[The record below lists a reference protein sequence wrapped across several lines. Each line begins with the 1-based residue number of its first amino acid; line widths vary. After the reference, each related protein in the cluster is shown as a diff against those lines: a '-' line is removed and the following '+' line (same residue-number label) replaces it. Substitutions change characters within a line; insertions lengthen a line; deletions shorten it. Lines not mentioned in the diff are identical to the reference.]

1 LGREAEVGG
10 AENTVDQE
18 ATMDADLDTLCTVVY
33 CTADDLLP
41 ERQGNARRRV
51 TDAEV
56 VTLCVAQAIMGIPSD
71 RRFLKVARKRLTHLF
86 PAIPSQPAYFKRRR
100 RLVDQLEWLMTMFAS
115 QSPGFKDD
123 LLLIDSTPVECAR
136 SRETVKRSA
145 LADAADYGWCA
156 SHSRYFWGFR
166 LHALFALDGTPRALT
181 LASPK
186 HDDREVGLTLLERCN
201 RHGGETVL
209 GDKNYAGRDF
219 ASAVSDLDATIVR
232 PRRKDETGHGPH
244 LAPIRQ
250 RIESIFWTCKD
261 LLTLE
266 RHGART
272 LQGLRERVLQ
282 RFLTLAAC
290 VSLNHQ
296 LGRPSR
302 ALVDYVA

>member
-1 LGREAEVGG
+1 
-10 AENTVDQE
+10 
-18 ATMDADLDTLCTVVY
+18 MDADLDLLLTMVF

-41 ERQGNARRRV
+41 EAPGNAARRV

-71 RRFLKVARKRLTHLF
+71 RRFLAVATKRLSHLF
-86 PAIPSQPAYFKRRR
+86 PQLPKQPGYFKRRR
-100 RLVDQLEWLMTMFAS
+100 RLADTLEWLMGIFAS
-115 QSPGFKDD
+115 QSPGYYDD
-123 LLLIDSTPVECAR
+123 LLLIDSTPLECAR

-145 LADAADYGWCA
+145 LGDAADYGWCA

-166 LHALFALDGTPRALT
+166 LHAIFASDGTPRALQ

-186 HDDREVGLTLLERCN
+186 VDERDIGLALLDRCPRC
-201 RHGGETVL
+201 GGETLL
-209 GDKNYAGRDF
+209 GDKGYTGRDF
-219 ASAVSDLDATIVR
+219 ATGVDQLDATFVR
-232 PRRKDETGHGPH
+232 PRRKDEPAGGPH

-272 LQGLRERVLQ
+272 LAGLRERILQ
-282 RFLTLAAC
+282 RFCCLAAAIT
-290 VSLNHQ
+290 LNHQ

-302 ALVDYVA
+302 ALVNYCA

>member
-1 LGREAEVGG
+1 
-10 AENTVDQE
+10 
-18 ATMDADLDTLCTVVY
+18 MDADLDLLLTTVFV
-33 CTADDLLP
+33 TADDLLP
-41 ERQGNARRRV
+41 ERRKNAARSV

-71 RRFLKVARKRLTHLF
+71 RRFLAVAGKRLAHLF
-86 PAIPSQPAYFKRRR
+86 PKLPQQPGYFKRRR
-100 RLVDQLEWLMTMFAS
+100 RLADTLEWLMGMFAS
-115 QSPGFKDD
+115 ESPGFYDD

-136 SRETVKRSA
+136 SRETVKRSQ
-145 LADAADYGWCA
+145 LADAADYGYCR

-166 LHALFALDGTPRALT
+166 LHAIFAADGTPRAFQ

-186 HDDREVGLTLLERCN
+186 IDERDIGLRLLDRMR
-201 RHGGETVL
+201 RRGGEILL
-209 GDKNYAGRDF
+209 GDKGYAGREF
-219 ASAVSDLDATIVR
+219 AAQVNDRGATLVR
-232 PRRKDETGHGPH
+232 PRRQDEPGQGPH

-272 LQGLRERVLQ
+272 LPGLRERILA
-282 RFLTLAAC
+282 RFCTLAAAIT
-290 VSLNHQ
+290 LNHK

-302 ALVDYVA
+302 ALVNYCA